1 MMTQPHIPSVMS
13 DLRQDIVQM
22 PEVIKECSGIRIYGR
37 RIRSIL
43 FTTDVSIIA
52 NHDADA
58 ILAVYPFTP
67 IPAIIKSIMM
77 VASVPVLAGVGGGLT
92 TGVRSAN
99 MSLLSESEGAYAVV
113 VNGPTTVET
122 IEEINKVIDIPIIY
136 TVVSDKSDIKSR
148 IEAGIDILNV
158 SCGVETPKVVEKIRK
173 EYPDFPIMAT
183 GGPTEES
190 IRQVIAM
197 EQMPSPIPPQVM
209 GNCSKEKWKNTVNM
223 QQTKTVS
230 VLHSVLF

>member
-1 MMTQPHIPSVMS
+1 MTQPHIPSVMS

-22 PEVIKECSGIRIYGR
+22 PKVIKECSGIRIYGR

-67 IPAIIKSIMM
+67 VPAIIKSIMI

-122 IEEINKVIDIPIIY
+122 IKEINKVIDIPIIY

-148 IEAGIDILNV
+148 IEAGVDILNV

-190 IRQVIAM
+190 IRQVIAAGANAITYTAPSNGELFKGKM
-197 EQMPSPIPPQVM
+197 E
-209 GNCSKEKWKNTVNM
+209 KYRK
-223 QQTKTVS
+223 
-230 VLHSVLF
+230 HAAD

>member
-22 PEVIKECSGIRIYGR
+22 PKVIKECSGIRIYGR

-122 IEEINKVIDIPIIY
+122 IKEINKVIDIPIIY

-148 IEAGIDILNV
+148 IEAGVDILNV

-190 IRQVIAM
+190 IRQVIAAGANAITYTAPSNGELFKGKM
-197 EQMPSPIPPQVM
+197 E
-209 GNCSKEKWKNTVNM
+209 KYRK
-223 QQTKTVS
+223 
-230 VLHSVLF
+230 HAAD

>member
-52 NHDADA
+52 NHNADA

-122 IEEINKVIDIPIIY
+122 IAEINKVIDIPIIY

-148 IEAGIDILNV
+148 IEAGVDILNV

-190 IRQVIAM
+190 IRQVIAAGANAITYTAPSNGELFKGKM
-197 EQMPSPIPPQVM
+197 E
-209 GNCSKEKWKNTVNM
+209 KYRK
-223 QQTKTVS
+223 
-230 VLHSVLF
+230 HAAD

>member
-22 PEVIKECSGIRIYGR
+22 PKVIKECSGIRIYGR

-52 NHDADA
+52 NHNADA

-158 SCGVETPKVVEKIRK
+158 SCGIETPKVVEKIRK

-190 IRQVIAM
+190 IRQVIAAGANAITYTAPSNGELFKGKM
-197 EQMPSPIPPQVM
+197 E
-209 GNCSKEKWKNTVNM
+209 KYRK
-223 QQTKTVS
+223 
-230 VLHSVLF
+230 HAAD

>member
-52 NHDADA
+52 NHNADA

-67 IPAIIKSIMM
+67 VPAIIKSIMM

-183 GGPTEES
+183 GGPTEEC
-190 IRQVIAM
+190 IRQVIAAGANAITYTAPSNGELFKGKM
-197 EQMPSPIPPQVM
+197 E
-209 GNCSKEKWKNTVNM
+209 KYRKR
-223 QQTKTVS
+223 
-230 VLHSVLF
+230 

>member
-22 PEVIKECSGIRIYGR
+22 PKVIKECSGIRIYGR

-52 NHDADA
+52 NHNADA

-67 IPAIIKSIMM
+67 VPAIIKSIMI

-148 IEAGIDILNV
+148 IEAGVDILNV

-190 IRQVIAM
+190 IRQVIAAGANAITYTAPSNGELFKGKM
-197 EQMPSPIPPQVM
+197 E
-209 GNCSKEKWKNTVNM
+209 KYRK
-223 QQTKTVS
+223 
-230 VLHSVLF
+230 HAAD

>member
-22 PEVIKECSGIRIYGR
+22 PKVIKECSGIRIYGR

-67 IPAIIKSIMM
+67 VPAIIKSIMI

-190 IRQVIAM
+190 IRQVIAAGANAITYTAPSNGELFKGKM
-197 EQMPSPIPPQVM
+197 E
-209 GNCSKEKWKNTVNM
+209 KYRK
-223 QQTKTVS
+223 
-230 VLHSVLF
+230 HAAD

>member
-1 MMTQPHIPSVMS
+1 MTQPHIPSVMS
-13 DLRQDIVQM
+13 DLRKDIVQM

-52 NHDADA
+52 NHNADA

-67 IPAIIKSIMM
+67 VPAIIKSIMM

-148 IEAGIDILNV
+148 IEAGVDILNV

-190 IRQVIAM
+190 IRQVIAAGANAITYTAPSNGELFKGKM
-197 EQMPSPIPPQVM
+197 E
-209 GNCSKEKWKNTVNM
+209 KYRK
-223 QQTKTVS
+223 
-230 VLHSVLF
+230 HAAD

>member
-13 DLRQDIVQM
+13 DLRQEIVQM

-52 NHDADA
+52 NHNADA

-67 IPAIIKSIMM
+67 VPAIIKSIMM

-122 IEEINKVIDIPIIY
+122 IDEINKVIDIPIIY

-158 SCGVETPKVVEKIRK
+158 SCGIETPKVVEKIRK

-190 IRQVIAM
+190 IRQVIAAGANAITYTAPSNGELFKGKM
-197 EQMPSPIPPQVM
+197 E
-209 GNCSKEKWKNTVNM
+209 KYRK
-223 QQTKTVS
+223 
-230 VLHSVLF
+230 HAAD

>member
-1 MMTQPHIPSVMS
+1 MTQPHIPSVMS

-148 IEAGIDILNV
+148 IEAGVDILNV

-190 IRQVIAM
+190 IRQVIAAGANAITYTAPSNGELFKGKM
-197 EQMPSPIPPQVM
+197 E
-209 GNCSKEKWKNTVNM
+209 KYRK
-223 QQTKTVS
+223 
-230 VLHSVLF
+230 HAAD

>member
-1 MMTQPHIPSVMS
+1 MTQPHIPSVMS

-58 ILAVYPFTP
+58 ILVVYPFTP

-148 IEAGIDILNV
+148 IEAGVDILNV

-190 IRQVIAM
+190 IRQVIVAGANAITYTAPSNGELFKGKM
-197 EQMPSPIPPQVM
+197 E
-209 GNCSKEKWKNTVNM
+209 KYRK
-223 QQTKTVS
+223 
-230 VLHSVLF
+230 HAAD

>member
-52 NHDADA
+52 NHNADA

-122 IEEINKVIDIPIIY
+122 IKEINKVIDIPIIY

-190 IRQVIAM
+190 IRQVIAAGANAITYTAPSNGELFKGKM
-197 EQMPSPIPPQVM
+197 E
-209 GNCSKEKWKNTVNM
+209 KYRK
-223 QQTKTVS
+223 
-230 VLHSVLF
+230 HAAD

>member
-13 DLRQDIVQM
+13 DLRQDILQM

-52 NHDADA
+52 NHNADA

-148 IEAGIDILNV
+148 IEAGVDILNV

-183 GGPTEES
+183 GGPTEEC
-190 IRQVIAM
+190 IRQVIAAGANAITYTAPSNGELFKGKM
-197 EQMPSPIPPQVM
+197 E
-209 GNCSKEKWKNTVNM
+209 KYRK
-223 QQTKTVS
+223 
-230 VLHSVLF
+230 HAAD

>member
-52 NHDADA
+52 NHNADA

-67 IPAIIKSIMM
+67 VPAIIKSIMM

-148 IEAGIDILNV
+148 IEAGVDILNV
-158 SCGVETPKVVEKIRK
+158 SCGVETPKVIEKIRK

-190 IRQVIAM
+190 IRQVIAAGANAITYTAPSNGELFKGKM
-197 EQMPSPIPPQVM
+197 E
-209 GNCSKEKWKNTVNM
+209 KYRK
-223 QQTKTVS
+223 
-230 VLHSVLF
+230 HAAD

>member
-1 MMTQPHIPSVMS
+1 MITQPHIPSVMS

-22 PEVIKECSGIRIYGR
+22 PKVIKECSGIRIYGR

-190 IRQVIAM
+190 IRQVIAAGANAITYTAPSNGELFKGKM
-197 EQMPSPIPPQVM
+197 E
-209 GNCSKEKWKNTVNM
+209 KYRK
-223 QQTKTVS
+223 
-230 VLHSVLF
+230 HAAD

>member
-52 NHDADA
+52 NHNADA

-67 IPAIIKSIMM
+67 VPAIIKSIMM

-92 TGVRSAN
+92 TGMRSAN

-148 IEAGIDILNV
+148 IEAGVDILNV

-190 IRQVIAM
+190 IRQVIAAGANAITYTAPSNGELFKGKM
-197 EQMPSPIPPQVM
+197 E
-209 GNCSKEKWKNTVNM
+209 KYRK
-223 QQTKTVS
+223 
-230 VLHSVLF
+230 HAAD

>member
-67 IPAIIKSIMM
+67 VPAIIKSIMM

-122 IEEINKVIDIPIIY
+122 IKEINKVIDIPIIY
-136 TVVSDKSDIKSR
+136 TVVSDKSDIKYR
-148 IEAGIDILNV
+148 IEAGGDILNV

-190 IRQVIAM
+190 IRQVIAAGANAITYTAPSNGELFKGKM
-197 EQMPSPIPPQVM
+197 E
-209 GNCSKEKWKNTVNM
+209 KYRK
-223 QQTKTVS
+223 
-230 VLHSVLF
+230 HAAD

>member
-1 MMTQPHIPSVMS
+1 MTQPHIPSVMS
-13 DLRQDIVQM
+13 DLRQDILQM

-52 NHDADA
+52 NHNADA

-148 IEAGIDILNV
+148 IEAGVDILNV

-190 IRQVIAM
+190 IRQVIAAGANAITYTAPSNGELFKGKM
-197 EQMPSPIPPQVM
+197 E
-209 GNCSKEKWKNTVNM
+209 KYRK
-223 QQTKTVS
+223 
-230 VLHSVLF
+230 HAAD

>member
-22 PEVIKECSGIRIYGR
+22 PEIIKECSGIRIYGR

-52 NHDADA
+52 NHNADA

-148 IEAGIDILNV
+148 IEAGVDILNV
-158 SCGVETPKVVEKIRK
+158 SCGVETPKVVEKMRK

-190 IRQVIAM
+190 IRQVIAAGANAITYTAPSNGELFKGKM
-197 EQMPSPIPPQVM
+197 E
-209 GNCSKEKWKNTVNM
+209 KYRK
-223 QQTKTVS
+223 
-230 VLHSVLF
+230 HAAD

>member
-190 IRQVIAM
+190 IRQVIAAGANAITYTAPSNGELFKGKM
-197 EQMPSPIPPQVM
+197 E
-209 GNCSKEKWKNTVNM
+209 KYRK
-223 QQTKTVS
+223 
-230 VLHSVLF
+230 HAAD

>member
-67 IPAIIKSIMM
+67 IPAIIKSIMI

-122 IEEINKVIDIPIIY
+122 IKEINKVIDIPIIY

-148 IEAGIDILNV
+148 IEAGVDILNV

-190 IRQVIAM
+190 IRQVIAAGANAITYTAPSNGELFKGKM
-197 EQMPSPIPPQVM
+197 E
-209 GNCSKEKWKNTVNM
+209 KYRK
-223 QQTKTVS
+223 
-230 VLHSVLF
+230 HAAD

>member
-52 NHDADA
+52 NHNADA

-67 IPAIIKSIMM
+67 VPAIIKSIMM

-122 IEEINKVIDIPIIY
+122 IKEINKVIDIPIIY

-148 IEAGIDILNV
+148 IEAGVDILNV

-190 IRQVIAM
+190 IRQVIAAGANAITYTAPSNGELFKGKM
-197 EQMPSPIPPQVM
+197 E
-209 GNCSKEKWKNTVNM
+209 KYRK
-223 QQTKTVS
+223 
-230 VLHSVLF
+230 HAAD

>member
-67 IPAIIKSIMM
+67 VPAIIKSIMI

-183 GGPTEES
+183 GGPTEEC
-190 IRQVIAM
+190 IRQVIAAGANAITYTAPSNGELFKGKM
-197 EQMPSPIPPQVM
+197 E
-209 GNCSKEKWKNTVNM
+209 KYRK
-223 QQTKTVS
+223 
-230 VLHSVLF
+230 HAAD

>member
-92 TGVRSAN
+92 TGMRSAN

-122 IEEINKVIDIPIIY
+122 IAEINKVIDIPIIY

-148 IEAGIDILNV
+148 IEAGVDILNV

-190 IRQVIAM
+190 IRQVIAAGANAITYTAPSNGDLFKGKM
-197 EQMPSPIPPQVM
+197 E
-209 GNCSKEKWKNTVNM
+209 KYRK
-223 QQTKTVS
+223 
-230 VLHSVLF
+230 HAAD

>member
-1 MMTQPHIPSVMS
+1 MTQPHIPSVMS

-52 NHDADA
+52 NHNADA

-158 SCGVETPKVVEKIRK
+158 SCGIETPKVVEKIRK

-190 IRQVIAM
+190 IRQVIAAGANAITYTAPSNGELFKGKM
-197 EQMPSPIPPQVM
+197 E
-209 GNCSKEKWKNTVNM
+209 KYRK
-223 QQTKTVS
+223 
-230 VLHSVLF
+230 HAAD

>member
-52 NHDADA
+52 NHNADA

-67 IPAIIKSIMM
+67 VPAIIKSIMM

-122 IEEINKVIDIPIIY
+122 IAEINKVIDIPIIY

-148 IEAGIDILNV
+148 IEAGVDILNV
-158 SCGVETPKVVEKIRK
+158 SCGVETPKVIEKIRK

-190 IRQVIAM
+190 IRQVIAAGANAITYTAPSNGELFKGKM
-197 EQMPSPIPPQVM
+197 E
-209 GNCSKEKWKNTVNM
+209 KYRK
-223 QQTKTVS
+223 
-230 VLHSVLF
+230 HAAD

>member
-52 NHDADA
+52 NHNADA

-67 IPAIIKSIMM
+67 VPAIIKSIMM

-148 IEAGIDILNV
+148 IEAGVDILNV

-183 GGPTEES
+183 GGPSEEC
-190 IRQVIAM
+190 IRQVIAAGANAITYTAPSNGELFKGKM
-197 EQMPSPIPPQVM
+197 E
-209 GNCSKEKWKNTVNM
+209 KYRK
-223 QQTKTVS
+223 
-230 VLHSVLF
+230 HAAD

>member
-13 DLRQDIVQM
+13 DLRKDIVQM

-52 NHDADA
+52 NHNADA

-67 IPAIIKSIMM
+67 VPAIIKSIMM

-148 IEAGIDILNV
+148 IEAGVDILNV

-190 IRQVIAM
+190 IRQVIAAGANAITYTAPSNGELFKGKM
-197 EQMPSPIPPQVM
+197 E
-209 GNCSKEKWKNTVNM
+209 KYRK
-223 QQTKTVS
+223 
-230 VLHSVLF
+230 HAAD